1 MIKVLKS
8 LLYSERNQQ
17 TMCTDGFVKDLFTFC
32 NAALVDE
39 SHLFHQSIQYMF
51 ESMAAQSL
59 KPNDLRYTL
68 PHPSAASSAVLCSEY
83 SRLVKLHHQAVIF
96 RQIVSYLMIYST
108 YFIFQLCIWYFILLA
123 IFTNFD
129 FT

>member
-1 MIKVLKS
+1 LFIEFTLSVQGLSVSLQSHMIKVLKS

-59 KPNDLRYTL
+59 KPNDLRYTVSPILL
-68 PHPSAASSAVLCSEY
+68 PHPSAASSTI
-83 SRLVKLHHQAVIF
+83 QN
-96 RQIVSYLMIYST
+96 
-108 YFIFQLCIWYFILLA
+108 IL
-123 IFTNFD
+123 D
-129 FT
+129 